1 MLMLS
6 LSSLHLPHHHHL
18 LFSDHLSHTHL
29 HKTTTFYIPNRCDLP
44 TISQLPRISSTT
56 SSNSYPTSRYILMIF
71 FFSFHPFELFLFYSL
86 LPPSYYLFIS
96 LIGLVTITYSS
107 FKFHNLSNM
116 HNNAIW
122 IILYLTEKYII
133 FMLYVMSFKRSKNYF
148 L

>member
-56 SSNSYPTSRYILMIF
+56 SSNSYPTSRYILMI